1 MVQSLFVFRKY
12 QILEDN
18 WSSNRPN
25 LPTIHSLVIDLFRAY
40 YMPSNERHWKETKF
54 AAVIAAT
61 LQRDK
66 ISLSDLNQR
75 NKSVVYSIPL
85 QSVVLKETVIG
96 KPRVNP
102 LLSAYLKWWNGSNR
116 VVTSAG
122 DKVFELSD
130 HIVLLCLYTCIYIFN
145 NTIKKY
151 SSNL

>member
-25 LPTIHSLVIDLFRAY
+25 LPTIHILVIDLFRAY

-66 ISLSDLNQR
+66 IR
-75 NKSVVYSIPL
+75 NKSTVYSIL
-85 QSVVLKETVIG
+85 FYTVVLKETVIG

-102 LLSAYLKWWNGSNR
+102 LLSVFLKWWNGTNR
-116 VVTSAG
+116 VVTSVG
-122 DKVFELSD
+122 DGVFDLSD
-130 HIVLLCLYTCIYIFN
+130 HIVLLCLYAYIYI
-145 NTIKKY
+145 
-151 SSNL
+151 